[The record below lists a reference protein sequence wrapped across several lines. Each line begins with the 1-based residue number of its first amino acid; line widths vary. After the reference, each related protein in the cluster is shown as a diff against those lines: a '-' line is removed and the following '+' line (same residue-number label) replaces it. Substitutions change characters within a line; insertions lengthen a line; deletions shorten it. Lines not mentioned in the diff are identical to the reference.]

1 MAARGNSFGFKEP
14 RKSNAKLGPFPIV
27 GEFGGS
33 VADSLYSSNKEASW
47 NRWRRGYELATSN
60 LAYAAF
66 EYPFSYNIPLPS
78 GTTQSGENPPI
89 MAGIIR
95 GFPTKNKELGMHWC
109 GSVLAGSLRFDK
121 LS

>member
-14 RKSNAKLGPFPIV
+14 RKSNAKLDPFPIV

-66 EYPFSYNIPLPS
+66 EYPFSYNIPLPLGNNTERRKILQLWRELS
-78 GTTQSGENPPI
+78 EDFRP
-89 MAGIIR
+89 R
-95 GFPTKNKELGMHWC
+95 TKNWGCTGVDQFLQ
-109 GSVLAGSLRFDK
+109 VA
-121 LS
+121 